1 MTRSLLLA
9 GVLLLVLFFT
19 WIGLAS
25 ADSVG
30 PVADQQQRRA
40 IVRQVLLVIDHLEQK
55 YKGRPLAEWDQQ
67 DRDNYHSARRILAKF
82 SD

>member
-9 GVLLLVLFFT
+9 GVLFLVLFFT
-19 WIGLAS
+19 WIGVACV
-25 ADSVG
+25 DSVG
-30 PVADQQQRRA
+30 LVADQQQRRA
-40 IVRQVLLVIDHLEQK
+40 IVRKIRLVIDHLEQK

-67 DRDNYHSARRILAKF
+67 DRNNYRSARRILVKF

>member
-19 WIGLAS
+19 WIGLAFVDP
-25 ADSVG
+25 AG
-30 PVADQQQRRA
+30 LVADQQQRRV
-40 IVRQVLLVIDHLEQK
+40 IVRQIRLVIDHLEQK

>member
-19 WIGLAS
+19 WIGLAFVDP
-25 ADSVG
+25 AG
-30 PVADQQQRRA
+30 LVADQQQRRV
-40 IVRQVLLVIDHLEQK
+40 IVRQIRLVIDHLEQK

-67 DRDNYHSARRILAKF
+67 DRNNYHSAQKLLAKF